1 MYKPPSK
8 NLLRA
13 ARVALGFDQ
22 QKLAELSG
30 ISVRT
35 VYRVEKGDALLE
47 SVLEVQKALERAG
60 VEFIDET
67 ESQGSGIRLPK
78 DLGTAGE
85 K

>member
-22 QKLAELSG
+22 QKLADLSG
-30 ISVRT
+30 MSVRT

-47 SVLEVQKALERAG
+47 SVLEIQKALEREG
-60 VEFIDET
+60 IEFIDET
-67 ESQGSGIRLPK
+67 DSKGSGIRLPK
-78 DLGTAGE
+78 ESGATQ
-85 K
+85 